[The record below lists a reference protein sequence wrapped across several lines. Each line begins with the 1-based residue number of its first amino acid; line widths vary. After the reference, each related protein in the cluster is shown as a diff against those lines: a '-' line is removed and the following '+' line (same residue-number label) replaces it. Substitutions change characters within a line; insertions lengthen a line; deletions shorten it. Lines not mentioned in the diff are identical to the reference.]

1 MAGSFSVAI
10 AARDQASGTLDRINA
25 RLASVNKQVA
35 LARAPFDR
43 LSQSASKF
51 ARLTGIGRIASSIG
65 AVGRAGLQAFQ
76 SVTRIVEPLAAIGG
90 AASIAGM
97 VRLATA
103 WAEFGS
109 QLGNA
114 AARAG
119 LTSDKL
125 LALENAGRL
134 AGVSAEATAG
144 AMTTL
149 RDNMVNAVAGTA
161 PQVIG
166 TLQALGLSLDD
177 ARRYAAD
184 TTKALPELADK
195 IAAIKDPTVQALVAT
210 RLFGSAGEA
219 MLPWLRK
226 GSAGIAD
233 YTARAERY
241 GTINAAGV
249 AAANQLRE
257 AQVGLTLA
265 VTGLGYAVAEQLAP
279 SLGPLLNQMANWI
292 AANRDWIAQGI
303 GDKVRQFAG
312 YLQQVDWAQVGADVM
327 AVVHGVER
335 FVDALG
341 GVVPAAELVVGF
353 FAVAWAAKM
362 MAPILMVANALRRL
376 PTQAAVAARE
386 SNAELGKIKPGAI
399 DFGKALFGGLL
410 AHEAL
415 NAADPQDA
423 FGAWIDRNVPGAA
436 AVDNLASKLGLG
448 RSYGQQQAVDNSLGY
463 GDFPGD
469 ARHYAAPPA
478 FRLPPNASNADR
490 GHDPNAQRRDTSLPS
505 GPNAR
510 GGSNLLPYDAPTGP
524 YDGGG
529 GPERNLR
536 NNNPTNLNFAGQKG
550 ASSDGRFARFPTMEA
565 GVAADLRQFLLY
577 QEKHQVKSIEG
588 MIHRA
593 TPESDNNPG
602 VEDYI
607 DRVAAAM
614 HMKRS
619 DIPNLRDPAVAA
631 RFITAVAPNEGG
643 TPDAGA
649 VDRGVHLMLAGPGP
663 SGPTPTLPP
672 NPGTAASPGGA
683 PTPIASGGQ
692 VGVGVSLINAPPGM
706 QTTVVQSGQGLAPA
720 TIDRGASGF
729 GSRRD
734 QG

>member
-1 MAGSFSVAI
+1 MPAAAVNFNVA
-10 AARDQASGTLDRINA
+10 AKDTASGTLDRINA

-376 PTQAAVAARE
+376 PTQAALAARE
-386 SNAELGKIKPGAI
+386 SNAELGKIKPG
-399 DFGKALFGGLL
+399 KGGLGGGVMSGL
-410 AHEAL
+410 ASMSLLGLLEGVLSGDYGERAAANLDERDRLAANPPAEAPDTRRWWERFYKPGPGL
-415 NAADPQDA
+415 LDA
-423 FGAWIDRNVPGAA
+423 PATAKPVFPGGSYRDGPGAA
-436 AVDNLASKLGLG
+436 
-448 RSYGQQQAVDNSLGY
+448 
-463 GDFPGD
+463 
-469 ARHYAAPPA
+469 
-478 FRLPPNASNADR
+478 
-490 GHDPNAQRRDTSLPS
+490 PS
-505 GPNAR
+505 GPAPNAAAGEKAAFETAQQHAGEGPAQVNAFLRQGGTGIDAAVNAWCAAFVNSSLKSAGLEGSHSQVATSFLNWGKAIDAKDAAEGDVLVQAR
-510 GGSNLLPYDAPTGP
+510 G
-524 YDGGG
+524 
-529 GPERNLR
+529 
-536 NNNPTNLNFAGQKG
+536 
-550 ASSDGRFARFPTMEA
+550 
-565 GVAADLRQFLLY
+565 
-577 QEKHQVKSIEG
+577 
-588 MIHRA
+588 HRA
-593 TPESDNNPG
+593 GETGGHVGFATGEHRTDPRTGHEQLRLFSGNYGNRVSYSWEDADGLAVRRAPE
-602 VEDYI
+602 
-607 DRVAAAM
+607 
-614 HMKRS
+614 
-619 DIPNLRDPAVAA
+619 
-631 RFITAVAPNEGG
+631 
-643 TPDAGA
+643 
-649 VDRGVHLMLAGPGP
+649 P
-663 SGPTPTLPP
+663 SGPTPILPTNAGTVA
-672 NPGTAASPGGA
+672 NPGSAIPAAGA
-683 PTPIASGGQ
+683 NGQINVGLRFADQPAVSGAS
-692 VGVGVSLINAPPGM
+692 AA
-706 QTTVVQSGQGLAPA
+706 APA
-720 TIDRGASGF
+720 TAIPPMKVEQSAVGYGNSRDR
-729 GSRRD
+729 
-734 QG
+734 